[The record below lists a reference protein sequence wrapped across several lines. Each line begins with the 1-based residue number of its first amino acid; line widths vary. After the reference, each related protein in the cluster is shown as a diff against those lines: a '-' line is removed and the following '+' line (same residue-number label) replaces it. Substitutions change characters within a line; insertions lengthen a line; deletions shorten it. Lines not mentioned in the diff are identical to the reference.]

1 MNNYIVD
8 NCVISKIY
16 SNGTTRICKISFYE
30 KYYGN
35 TSEFKVIKTGSRVS
49 DNKLISSIAE
59 GTIDFEYLHTIN

>member
-16 SNGTTRICKISFYE
+16 SNGTRICKISFYE

-35 TSEFKVIKTGSRVS
+35 TSAFQVIKTGSRGS
-49 DNKLISSIAE
+49 DNKLISDIAE
-59 GTIDFEYLHTIN
+59 GTIDFEYLHSIN